1 MFSSPRR
8 SSRTVPRPARPRPTF
23 RPRLETLEDRTAPA
37 MLLVTSLA
45 DDGGAGTLRSLIAVA
60 QTNGDAS
67 NTIDFDPSLAGGV
80 ITLTA
85 APLNP
90 ATGTFPG
97 PTAFDVNKTLTILG
111 GGQTITRAATA
122 ADFRFFF
129 VEATGSL
136 TLSNLT
142 LSGGL
147 AKGFD
152 SGGTGGGAAGLGGAI
167 FNMGTLTVQGVTFT
181 GDAAVGGNS
190 GGSASNGGAGLG
202 SGAGANGGNPNGGAG
217 GISGAFA
224 GSGGGGGFGGGGG
237 GGGFG
242 IAGDSTATDLLGAS
256 GGSGGAGG
264 FGGGGGGGGFGSPG
278 GSGRGGFGGGGG
290 AGGFGGGGG
299 AGAGDANVVAGSGQG
314 GSGGFGGGA
323 GPGGGAGMGGAIFSE
338 QGSVTITNSI
348 LTGNSAVGG
357 AGGPGGG
364 GGSGFGGAVFI
375 LSGTLT
381 LSGSTF
387 SGNTITAGGGSPAGA
402 AVGPDGYNAVTGQA
416 FTSLTPQ
423 EQFVQALYLDVLGR
437 TGSKAELDGWVVL
450 FNSGFSQT
458 DDQAAI
464 AAGIETSPEGRDH
477 LVKGWYETFLGR
489 SAVGGEEQGW
499 VNQLLAGAPEE
510 QVLSAILAT
519 PEFYSR
525 AQTLGGSGTPD
536 QNYVQALYQ
545 RLLGRAGSDAEV
557 TGWINVLPQ
566 LGRQGVAV
574 RFLVSGEYRTDLV
587 QSYYE
592 LLLHRP
598 ADTQGLDGWVS
609 SGLGELGVRVGIEA
623 SAEFFTNG

>member
-1 MFSSPRR
+1 MFSPSRR
-8 SSRTVPRPARPRPTF
+8 PSRTVPRPARPRPTF
-23 RPRLETLEDRTAPA
+23 RPRLEALEDRTAPA

-90 ATGTFPG
+90 TTGIFPG

-111 GGQTITRAATA
+111 SGQTITRASTA
-122 ADFRFFF
+122 VAFRFFF

-136 TLSNLT
+136 TLSNLS
-142 LSGGL
+142 LSNGL
-147 AKGFD
+147 ALGFAG
-152 SGGTGGGAAGLGGAI
+152 SGGAAGLGGAI
-167 FNMGTLTVQGVTFT
+167 YNRGALTVQGVTFT
-181 GDAAVGGNS
+181 GDAAS
-190 GGSASNGGAGLG
+190 GGSGGASYGGGGLG
-202 SGAGANGGNPNGGAG
+202 SGPSASVNQGGNPNAAVGGFGSGGYGGESFGVAGMPIGPIVGGAG
-217 GISGAFA
+217 GN
-224 GSGGGGGFGGGGG
+224 GGFGGGGG
-237 GGGFG
+237 KGGTGG
-242 IAGDSTATDLLGAS
+242 AGLSGPGP

-264 FGGGGGGGGFGSPG
+264 FGGGGGAGGLSSLGYLFMGQSPPN
-278 GSGRGGFGGGGG
+278 G
-290 AGGFGGGGG
+290 AGG
-299 AGAGDANVVAGSGQG
+299 A
-314 GSGGFGGGA
+314 GGFGGGA

-338 QGSVTITNSI
+338 QGSVTITNST
-348 LTGNSAVGG
+348 LTANSAVGG
-357 AGGPGGG
+357 SGGFGPNGGGG

-387 SGNTITAGGGSPAGA
+387 SGNTVTAGMGTPAGA
-402 AVGPDGYNAVTGQA
+402 VVGPDGYNAATGQA

-423 EQFVQALYLDVLGR
+423 EQFVQALYLDALGR
-437 TGSKAELDGWVVL
+437 TGIKAELDGWVAL
-450 FNSGFSQT
+450 FNSGLSQA
-458 DDQAAI
+458 DVQAAI
-464 AAGIETSPEGRDH
+464 AAGIESSPEARDH
-477 LVKGWYETFLGR
+477 LVRGWYVTFLGR
-489 SAVGGEEQGW
+489 AAPGGEEQGW

-525 AQTLGGSGTPD
+525 AQTLSSSGTAD
-536 QNYVQALYQ
+536 QNFVQALY
-545 RLLGRAGSDAEV
+545 RLLLGRTGSDAE
-557 TGWINVLPQ
+557 TAGWIDVLPQ

-574 RFLVSGEYRTDLV
+574 RFLVSAEYRADLV

-598 ADTQGLDGWVS
+598 ADPQGLDGWVF
-609 SGLGELGVRVGIEA
+609 SGLGEVGVRVGIEA
-623 SAEFFTNG
+623 SPEFFTNG